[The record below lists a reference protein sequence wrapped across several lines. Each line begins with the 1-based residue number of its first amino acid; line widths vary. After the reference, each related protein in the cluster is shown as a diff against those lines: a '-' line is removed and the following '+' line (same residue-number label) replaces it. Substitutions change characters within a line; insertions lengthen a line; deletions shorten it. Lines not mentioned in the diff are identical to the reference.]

1 MGQSSAGQVPEDA
14 RKRRRTVED
23 GRIVTNIADCFGK
36 YIAEQAEDL
45 GISPSTVA
53 RMLLVEAIKARG
65 FTKAILEER
74 YKTPAPTVTGAQPLA
89 AAV

>member
-1 MGQSSAGQVPEDA
+1 MGQSSAGQVTADA

-23 GRIVTNIADCFGK
+23 GRVVTNVADCFGK

-53 RMLLVEAIKARG
+53 RMLIVEAVKARG
-65 FTKAILEER
+65 FTKAALEQR
-74 YKTPAPTVTGAQPLA
+74 YQKDQTVSGAQPLA